1 MSNNQR
7 VLRGW
12 CWENAGFLLLL
23 LYFLSLQL
31 LCFKTLAF
39 LVSTMNVVMEHAV
52 RAVFLSLSRIL
63 KFSLLFVKMEIWNF
77 FRPNLSFLY
86 ANSSDSF
93 AKKLRF
99 SVFFSRET
107 GIVGVCLC
115 VCVWEWILLV
125 GLGGL
130 QRNEWRRTEEE
141 EWISRRDLIGCDRWN
156 RSHNSQ
162 VQSTSAN
169 YRIIVRGD

>member
-1 MSNNQR
+1 MR
-7 VLRGW
+7 ALVAFW
-12 CWENAGFLLLL
+12 VFLLILKLFNFKEKSQTWNFYLSHPTKLRVCLTLVALL
-23 LYFLSLQL
+23 CGVNVVNFVFWLWKTSHFLSTFTFSFPRKLWNL
-31 LCFKTLAF
+31 WNINMC
-39 LVSTMNVVMEHAV
+39 LV
-52 RAVFLSLSRIL
+52 L
-63 KFSLLFVKMEIWNF
+63 
-77 FRPNLSFLY
+77 
-86 ANSSDSF
+86 
-93 AKKLRF
+93 
-99 SVFFSRET
+99 
-107 GIVGVCLC
+107 VGWLGVD
-115 VCVWEWILLV
+115 VLLV